1 MPQPVLKL
9 ADLQPQPRAARWMP
23 PEAVARRIEV
33 RRAPVGDPLGLTTL
47 GANLTVVPPGKAAYP
62 HHSHYANDEL
72 FVILE
77 GRGELRLGEARHP
90 LAAGDVVGCP
100 KGDAM
105 TAHQIV
111 NTGDDDLRYLSVSC
125 KRSANAPSAV
135 DDGVVDA
142 TYAAA
147 CSRASSAA
155 RVPPA
160 RRQLCGNSCA
170 RSRCLSVGS
179 RSNTSLR

>member
-62 HHSHYANDEL
+62 HLSHYANDEL

-111 NTGDDDLRYLSVSC
+111 NTGDGDLRYLSVSSSITPEIC
-125 KRSANAPSAV
+125 VYPDSGKVGAYHDAGADGFAHLTRLTDQRSYW
-135 DDGVVDA
+135 DGE
-142 TYAAA
+142 
-147 CSRASSAA
+147 
-155 RVPPA
+155 
-160 RRQLCGNSCA
+160 
-170 RSRCLSVGS
+170 
-179 RSNTSLR
+179 